1 MKTKD
6 KIFLI
11 ILMVLVVLFITL
23 NPFSKPQVHNADEKI
38 DSLITEI
45 KHESI
50 KIEALNLKITQVQ
63 DSLLSIDSL
72 LQENQKKLINLRKQ
86 YEKNIFIINKF
97 NSSNIASY
105 FTNRYNN
112 K

>member
-1 MKTKD
+1 
-6 KIFLI
+6 
-11 ILMVLVVLFITL
+11 MVLVVLFITL
-23 NPFSKPQVHNADEKI
+23 NPFAKPQVYNTDKKI

-45 KHESI
+45 KHESV
-50 KIEALNLKITQVQ
+50 KIEALNLKIAQVQ

-72 LQENQKKLINLRKQ
+72 LQDNQKKLVNLRKQ

-97 NSSNIASY
+97 NSNNIAAY
-105 FTNRYNN
+105 FTNRYNH

>member
-6 KIFLI
+6 KIFLV
-11 ILMVLVVLFITL
+11 ILMVIVVLFITF
-23 NPFSKPQVHNADEKI
+23 NPFSKPQVYNTDKKI

-45 KHESI
+45 KHESV
-50 KIEALNLKITQVQ
+50 KIEALNLKIVQVQ

-72 LQENQKKLINLRKQ
+72 LQDNQKKLINLRKQ
-86 YEKNIFIINKF
+86 YEKNILIINKF
-97 NSSNIASY
+97 NSNNIASY

>member
-1 MKTKD
+1 MFAECSDIDYTIVRPPGLGDQPLQD
-6 KIFLI
+6 K
-11 ILMVLVVLFITL
+11 
-23 NPFSKPQVHNADEKI
+23 
-38 DSLITEI
+38 
-45 KHESI
+45 

-72 LQENQKKLINLRKQ
+72 LQDNQKKLVNLRKQ

-97 NSSNIASY
+97 NSNNIASY

>member
-1 MKTKD
+1 MKIKD
-6 KIFLI
+6 KIFLV
-11 ILMVLVVLFITL
+11 ILMVLVVSFITF
-23 NPFSKPQVHNADEKI
+23 NPFTKPQVYNTDEKI

-45 KHESI
+45 KHESV
-50 KIEALNLKITQVQ
+50 KIEALNLKIVQVQ

-72 LQENQKKLINLRKQ
+72 LQDNQKKLINLRKQ
-86 YEKNIFIINKF
+86 YEKNILIINKF
-97 NSSNIASY
+97 NSNNIASY